1 MPVRRWP
8 VTSMTGGHV
17 ADPPVTQLVEQAA
30 DGSQEAWDR
39 IVDGH
44 AALVWA
50 VIRSHRMPP
59 GEAEDVFQTAWL
71 RLVENLHRLEQPDR
85 LAGWLVTT
93 TRRECLRALRHTDR
107 EVPDGPMTHAA
118 DDIAPHGPGPV
129 DALLNREQQAELV
142 QAFNGLSERCQ
153 DVLRLTVLSPKPV
166 YTAVAEALD
175 MPVGS
180 LGPTRGR
187 CLRHLRAL
195 LGANHPVDEKK
206 GGP

>member
-1 MPVRRWP
+1 MTDDHVPDRS
-8 VTSMTGGHV
+8 VTE
-17 ADPPVTQLVEQAA
+17 LVEQAA
-30 DGSQEAWDR
+30 NGSQQAWDR
-39 IVDGH
+39 IVDDH

-50 VIRSHRMPP
+50 VVRSHRMPT
-59 GEAEDVFQTAWL
+59 GDAEDVFQTAWL

-93 TRRECLRALRHTDR
+93 TRRECLRSLRRTDR
-107 EVPDGPMTHAA
+107 EVPDGPMAHAA
-118 DDIAPHGPGPV
+118 DGIAAHGPGPV
-129 DALLNREQQAELV
+129 DALLSREQQAELAH
-142 QAFNGLSERCQ
+142 AFNSLSERCQ

-166 YTAVAEALD
+166 YTAVAETLD

-195 LGANHPVDEKK
+195 LGANQPVDEKK
-206 GGP
+206 GGA